1 MSGKINDIDIQ
12 CVGRWH
18 QFPNAISFS
27 SYWNINLCSWRLCSM
42 QKEKAQNLQMIYH
55 CSRSLYYAPSPPP
68 PNVRTGEQIQ
78 IISFPLT
85 LANCAYLA
93 IFLQNDQIQLE
104 NFPKTCSLV
113 CHLELSRMIFFAGS
127 FPRCL
132 QLQPCSREQ
141 CLIKMDIWDSSSEG
155 EQAKFQGL
163 LKIILFKKQCTLRAF
178 CSSFSSTP

>member
-1 MSGKINDIDIQ
+1 MLSLFHLTGTLTCAPGGCAACRRRKHKTY
-12 CVGRWH
+12 RW
-18 QFPNAISFS
+18 FIIALA
-27 SYWNINLCSWRLCSM
+27 LCIML
-42 QKEKAQNLQMIYH
+42 L
-55 CSRSLYYAPSPPP
+55 PPPP

-178 CSSFSSTP
+178 CSSFSSTPW